1 MPYDPREFGALCS
14 RCPLSGMEIVPPEE
28 ARGYPFAILVGEI
41 PGAEEAKQGRPFVG
55 PSGWEMNRALQA
67 VGIRRNRCHVT
78 NAVLCHPPGAAS
90 GALDRIDKQVATRRK
105 NGDTEVLTPV
115 EACRPRL
122 LREIEG
128 LGCKD
133 VVPLGGVAMR
143 AITGMRSKI
152 LEVRGGPQNVG
163 SLRMLPTV
171 HPAFVMR
178 SRRWTGAFVADL
190 GRAMRWFTSGLRW
203 QDPVTLF
210 RPSPAQLRAWI
221 ARSSRAVIYDVET
234 APAFPSPKASECR
247 YDPMRDPL
255 RVVGLCN
262 EDARSATVIPFRSK
276 EDVGRSFYTLSE
288 YRELIDIL
296 RAFFVS
302 SKIKVGWNSGYY
314 DRMVIESHFKVT
326 PSPHIDLIGLHKF
339 VEPELPHSLG
349 YAGSIYTDVNAWK
362 QGRPAESSETDQDLW
377 TYNAKDTAVTAMSMG
392 PIVQAVKDRK
402 QEKPAAFWPFVQDL
416 CVQLHRNGMHVD
428 QVKRQEWD
436 AKMLRLAQE
445 HLATIR
451 DTSGRPR
458 INPGSF
464 PQVGG
469 LLFDDWELLPVNYTE
484 GGEPSTDDESLREIM
499 AKQTL
504 TPAQRTTI
512 ENVRLYRRRCKYRGT
527 YTQKL
532 RPMNEPPVAE
542 AFSFDE
548 EAEEEDKVLDRLKR
562 GRPKSGV
569 ILADGRVHGD
579 WNAHGTLGWRISS
592 SAPNLQ
598 NYPNLLRDMI
608 DAAPGWC
615 LVGCDQAQLELRMVA
630 AMAGARA
637 YLAAFAAGGDPHGE
651 LCLATFGATYENAA
665 KDAKKLFRRFVKE
678 GTYACA
684 EVGTHVVT
692 LGSEG
697 SKPIE
702 TLIPGEDWTW
712 SWDGKKYAPAKIVDK
727 RSHGMRECVRV
738 KFKWSGGNSNSV
750 VFTKDHRFMLRNGA
764 YRRADELKI
773 GDALMPFTRIEYPNG
788 YRMIDQCND
797 LHRVVE
803 HRAVAEET
811 IGFGETIHHRNRIRN
826 DNRPENL
833 EVTDPSEHAKMHWN
847 AERRVLQRDRNVRLW
862 VDGTMNEKLT
872 AGRLASSVWR
882 AVNRKNYEKMRAGLD
897 SWRASGGSIRG
908 EIRGSVLDEFR
919 DKIGVLPDR
928 DIAKLAGVSQAMVSY
943 YRKTRKIP
951 PPPGQRVNHRVVSIE
966 NVGPREV
973 WDIEVDHPTHNF
985 AIAAGVFVHNSVY
998 QAEIETVHSVLASAE
1013 DQETER
1019 LVFPDI
1025 SISKVA
1031 AFHRVFTE
1039 RNPEIPIWW
1048 ETLEKEFRDRGYL
1061 TEDVL
1066 GLRCDFLD
1074 GIKDPQL
1081 GNKMSNFKAQSGG
1094 SAIVH
1099 IATKRFVENMP
1110 KDWHGRVFI
1119 VNQGHDSLTC
1129 EVKMDGDLPS
1139 RVGKFLEECFTIR
1152 GEEYGL
1158 PVPFL
1163 GEMKVGP
1170 NWKET

>member
-1 MPYDPREFGALCS
+1 
-14 RCPLSGMEIVPPEE
+14 MEIVPPEE
-28 ARGYPFAILVGEI
+28 ARSGYPFAILVGEI

-152 LEVRGGPQNVG
+152 LEVRGGPQNVDVPVEDERRVV
-163 SLRMLPTV
+163 LRMLPTV

-210 RPSPAQLRAWI
+210 RPSPVQLRAWI
-221 ARSSRAVIYDVET
+221 ARASRAVIYDVET

-276 EDVGRSFYTLSE
+276 EDVGRSFYTLNE

-326 PSPHIDLIGLHKF
+326 PAPHIDLIGLHKF

-445 HLATIR
+445 HLRVIR
-451 DTSGRPR
+451 DASGKPR
-458 INPGSF
+458 MNPGSF

-637 YLAAFAAGGDPHGE
+637 YLAAFASGGDPHGE
-651 LCLATFGATYENAA
+651 LCVATFGSVYENAA
-665 KDAKKLFRRFVKE
+665 KDPKKLFRRFVKE
-678 GTYACA
+678 GTYA
-684 EVGTHVVT
+684 
-692 LGSEG
+692 
-697 SKPIE
+697 
-702 TLIPGEDWTW
+702 
-712 SWDGKKYAPAKIVDK
+712 
-727 RSHGMRECVRV
+727 
-738 KFKWSGGNSNSV
+738 
-750 VFTKDHRFMLRNGA
+750 
-764 YRRADELKI
+764 
-773 GDALMPFTRIEYPNG
+773 
-788 YRMIDQCND
+788 
-797 LHRVVE
+797 
-803 HRAVAEET
+803 
-811 IGFGETIHHRNRIRN
+811 
-826 DNRPENL
+826 
-833 EVTDPSEHAKMHWN
+833 
-847 AERRVLQRDRNVRLW
+847 
-862 VDGTMNEKLT
+862 
-872 AGRLASSVWR
+872 
-882 AVNRKNYEKMRAGLD
+882 
-897 SWRASGGSIRG
+897 
-908 EIRGSVLDEFR
+908 
-919 DKIGVLPDR
+919 
-928 DIAKLAGVSQAMVSY
+928 
-943 YRKTRKIP
+943 
-951 PPPGQRVNHRVVSIE
+951 
-966 NVGPREV
+966 
-973 WDIEVDHPTHNF
+973 
-985 AIAAGVFVHNSVY
+985 SVY
-998 QAEIETVHSVLASAE
+998 QAEIETVHGVLASAE

-1048 ETLEKEFRDRGYL
+1048 ETLDKEFSEKGYL

-1074 GIKDPQL
+1074 GAKDPQL

-1110 KDWHGRVFI
+1110 KDWHGRVLI

-1129 EVKMDGDLPS
+1129 EVKADHPGPQVLIRNEKGEIKERRWCADPNCGCLPS
-1139 RVGKFLEECFTIR
+1139 KVGRFLEECFTID
-1152 GEEYGL
+1152 GNAYGL

-1163 GEMKVGP
+1163 GEMQIG
-1170 NWKET
+1170 NTWKET